1 MHLAGALPLHAAARQ
16 CLPTF
21 DLFTSTAKI
30 LFFDEAGKYP
40 SIISHFGGEKRIEIE
55 AKSSPIGHQT
65 VNDRSGG
72 ATILDGTP
80 AQSKDFVVFLW
91 QQLILPK
98 ADAGIK
104 CCAASAFPSQSPRQE
119 GE

>member
-16 CLPTF
+16 GVSTF

-40 SIISHFGGEKRIEIE
+40 PIISHFGGEKRIEIE